1 MLASLEALLTLGKC
15 RELPVVG
22 FIRGYM
28 IVGVIVSEYGADGT
42 AHIKYVSRAFQDEIT
57 RQPLISYSKRK
68 QTAGI
73 SQPTKPKKKSS
84 KQGRSSPTSK
94 EDSADQPKASPQK
107 TLFAFYLPLR
117 SKTNS
122 PPRISHERTHM
133 LYVSDSK
140 TRAGGTM
147 PKEENSVS
155 GKMQLMLY
163 KEMLDGM
170 VVEGLRQHAVE
181 QRVKQKAEGESED
194 EVQIVDMRAD
204 DDVICVEESHK
215 AAESEANTVP
225 VEESRSSY
233 DRTSS
238 TTMDRF
244 RWQDLF
250 EHLSLDPDEPF
261 TESFLEQSRPLI
273 QGNDLSASVA
283 TAATLQDMTS
293 CWAEYVAKLGLGTID
308 PAQSEG
314 QIEEALQKE
323 TGGRRIGRSEKLL
336 TLVYRRIG
344 KTKKKTRGQRSQA
357 EESSRKPGRGKRRK
371 REKVSGENDAEMD
384 STVIELDS
392 PLDVT
397 PSRDVEVE
405 NERLLQLA
413 IAESLVPPIPS
424 HAGTLVKQ
432 GTQED
437 ADAKMDN
444 DEPLPASLVPPEVYQ
459 AHQQREL
466 SPLVET
472 PEQVR
477 VDDSQKESQA
487 AGADDSSA
495 KPVEEEDG
503 SIIGSHRF
511 AYSSS
516 LLSEHIDRILQFWT
530 GGRDPVGVSIENTT
544 RCGWCEFEEG
554 CEWR

>member
-1 MLASLEALLTLGKC
+1 
-15 RELPVVG
+15 
-22 FIRGYM
+22 
-28 IVGVIVSEYGADGT
+28 
-42 AHIKYVSRAFQDEIT
+42 
-57 RQPLISYSKRK
+57 
-68 QTAGI
+68 
-73 SQPTKPKKKSS
+73 
-84 KQGRSSPTSK
+84 
-94 EDSADQPKASPQK
+94 
-107 TLFAFYLPLR
+107 
-117 SKTNS
+117 
-122 PPRISHERTHM
+122 M

-147 PKEENSVS
+147 PREENSVS

-181 QRVKQKAEGESED
+181 QKVKRGAEGGSD
-194 EVQIVDMRAD
+194 DDVQIVDMPVDDEVIFVDQSEKATDAEAD
-204 DDVICVEESHK
+204 
-215 AAESEANTVP
+215 TVP
-225 VEESRSSY
+225 SKETRISGETS
-233 DRTSS
+233 SS

-261 TESFLEQSRPLI
+261 TETFLEQSRPLI
-273 QGNDLSASVA
+273 QGNNLSVSVA
-283 TAATLQDMTS
+283 TASTLQDMTS

-308 PAQSEG
+308 PAQSES

-357 EESSRKPGRGKRRK
+357 DESSRKPGRGKRRK
-371 REKVSGENDAEMD
+371 REKVIGENEAEVD
-384 STVIELDS
+384 STAINLDS
-392 PLDVT
+392 PSDVAE
-397 PSRDVEVE
+397 SRDVEAE
-405 NERLLQLA
+405 NDRLLQLA
-413 IAESLVPPIPS
+413 IAESLIPPALPN
-424 HAGTLVKQ
+424 GCTQVEQ
-432 GTQED
+432 ETQENI
-437 ADAKMDN
+437 AAKMDN
-444 DEPLPASLVPPEVYQ
+444 DEEPLPASLVPPEVFQ
-459 AHQQREL
+459 AHQQRDI
-466 SPLVET
+466 SQPVGT
-472 PEQVR
+472 SGQPH
-477 VDDSQKESQA
+477 VDDNQRESQA
-487 AGADDSSA
+487 PDAVDSSP

-530 GGRDPVGVSIENTT
+530 GSRDPVGVSIENTT